1 VAACDVIDFTFP
13 MQVDILHPI
22 VEQGSYGNIKKEWLL
37 DRTIACNFSSAGS
50 AFSEDVK
57 PNINITQ
64 EFVLV
69 GRLKADPRLSARQ
82 EKNSITNVIL
92 TNIKD
97 KQKNYLYNETAG
109 VRSGRST
116 IFELASVEPFVGPF
130 GSIEYYK
137 VVIRRS
143 ENQAGNI

>member
-1 VAACDVIDFTFP
+1 
-13 MQVDILHPI
+13 
-22 VEQGSYGNIKKEWLL
+22 
-37 DRTIACNFSSAGS
+37 
-50 AFSEDVK
+50 
-57 PNINITQ
+57 
-64 EFVLV
+64 V
-69 GRLKADPRLSARQ
+69 GRLKADPRLSSRQ